1 MHRMASIALG
11 SPPVMKCGIS
21 FIFFYHNG
29 RLIVIFNCA
38 AKYSLASSL
47 HRVKPYHSR
56 LHYQQLNHFNATCC
70 VVETVASSL
79 VISPT
84 AEELEL
90 LREIVFPMLSKAN
103 EPIPKIPHGLRT
115 RLGVE
120 IVSLFV

>member
-1 MHRMASIALG
+1 MNRMARIALG
-11 SPPVMKCGIS
+11 SLPVTKFEIS
-21 FIFFYHNG
+21 FIFLYQSD
-29 RLIVIFNCA
+29 RLTVIFTCT
-38 AKYSLASSL
+38 AKDSLTSSL
-47 HRVKPYHSR
+47 YTVKPCHSR

-115 RLGVE
+115 KLGVE